1 MKKIIL
7 SLLFIIGL
15 SVTVSAQGFKEHK
28 VSEGETLSAI
38 IEKYKVSPYELFQL
52 NPDAEDGLEVGEV
65 LVLLKNNQYPFDA
78 TLVGLMK
85 YKVKK
90 KEILSDIAV
99 AHGVREADIKKYNTS
114 LYATPVSKGDHIKIP
129 VFNNNLAIPVANIPV
144 AKEPAEVVKVSTA
157 KITSATIN
165 HVVQPKEGKYGI
177 SKKYGITITELEE
190 QNQQIREGLKIGQ
203 LLTITTKSVSEVI
216 PEETISEAFA
226 YYNVKP
232 KEGFYRLTKKLGISK
247 DSLIALNPQLSD
259 GIKLGMQLK
268 YPVSKYIKQEVAAF
282 NLLDS
287 ISNFKPQHITLM
299 LPLRLN
305 NITETDSTSNIKD
318 IVLKDRVSNR
328 ALDFYSGAL
337 MAVDSMSK
345 LGVSTKLRVF
355 DTQFNGRD
363 PKSNKRRITALLSN
377 SFEENEVVIGP
388 FILSNISLV
397 TEGLASQNIPVVA
410 PFTVKQ
416 SMPYT
421 NLYETALPV
430 EAQKDNMISFLEQY
444 AKNKQIVIIADKD
457 NVDIKNELVLKFPK
471 AKLITPRE
479 GDLIIPKDFNGVL
492 SETVENIV
500 IVEAAK
506 VSLVATVTSIL
517 DTKIKTHQISVFTTT
532 SKKMFEDRAIAN
544 RYKAKLN
551 FHFPAVTKE
560 KMFEANDSFIEN
572 YATEYGKLP
581 NKYALRGYDLM
592 MDVLLRQAVS
602 GSLENSVLS
611 IGETSYLENKFN
623 YYKAATGGYINKA
636 MYVLKYTPEYKI
648 EVADFENKKTEN

>member
-15 SVTVSAQGFKEHK
+15 SVTVFAQGFREHR
-28 VSEGETLSAI
+28 VLEGETLSSI

-65 LVLLKNNQYPFDA
+65 LVLLRNNQYPFDP
-78 TLVGLMK
+78 TLMGLMK

-90 KEILSDIAV
+90 KETLSAIAI

-114 LYATPVSKGDHIKIP
+114 LYATPVSRGDQIKIP
-129 VFNNNLAIPVANIPV
+129 VFNKNLAIPSANIPT
-144 AKEPAEVVKVSTA
+144 EVVEVSTT
-157 KITSATIN
+157 KITSETVN

-177 SKKYGITITELEE
+177 SKKYGITITELED
-190 QNQQIREGLKIGQ
+190 QNPEIKEGLKIGQ
-203 LLTITTKSVSEVI
+203 VLTITKKNVTEVI
-216 PEETISEAFA
+216 SEIPDVATEAFA
-226 YYNVKP
+226 YYSVKP
-232 KEGFYRLTKKLGISK
+232 KEGFYRLTKKLGVSK
-247 DSLIALNPQLSD
+247 DSLIALNPELSE

-268 YPVSKYIKQEVAAF
+268 YPVSKYIKQDVAVF

-305 NITETDSTSNIKD
+305 NIVESDSTSNIKGIILRD
-318 IVLKDRVSNR
+318 KPSNT

-337 MAVDSMSK
+337 MAIDSMSK
-345 LGVSTKLRVF
+345 LGISTKLRVL
-355 DTQFNGRD
+355 DTEYNGRD
-363 PKSNKRRITALLSN
+363 TKSNERRITTLLSN

-388 FILSNISLV
+388 LVSSNVSLV
-397 TEGLASQNIPVVA
+397 AERLEAQNIPVVA
-410 PFTVKQ
+410 PFPIRE
-416 SMPYT
+416 SMPYK
-421 NLYETALPV
+421 NLYETAMPIA
-430 EAQKDNMISFLEQY
+430 AQKNNTISFIEQY
-444 AKNKQIVIIADKD
+444 AKGKQVVIIADKG
-457 NVDIKNELVLKFPK
+457 NAAIKNELVLKFPQ
-471 AKLITPRE
+471 AKVITPRE

-492 SETVENIV
+492 SENIENVI
-500 IVEAAK
+500 IVEATK

-517 DTKIKTHQISVFTTT
+517 DTKIKKHQISVFTTT

-560 KMFEANDSFIEN
+560 KMFSADDAFIN
-572 YATEYGKLP
+572 SYTERYGKLP
-581 NKYALRGYDLM
+581 NIYALRGYDLV

-602 GSLENSVLS
+602 GNLENSVQS

-623 YYKAATGGYINKA
+623 YYQSVSGGYINKA
-636 MYVLKYTPEYKI
+636 MYILKYTPEFKI
-648 EVADFENKKTEN
+648 EVANLTDKKTED